1 MDGRLS
7 RCRRLVPALAL
18 VWSTATPVAALA
30 AARIEIVSATD
41 TSVTYR
47 EVIPARVA
55 ADPDTGLYHAKG
67 CAAVKRHMQW
77 IAPAAATLR
86 KMRPHACATS
96 LPVEYATKTEARVP
110 RSGGHMAVLYLG
122 NSLVFYNE
130 IPRITSA
137 IAAREPKPLRVDS
150 VTRSGVS
157 LEQLWNETAALKRIW
172 QEHWDYVIV
181 QGGGGGVGPLHRT
194 GEFTSYLERFTKE
207 IRKSGATPVLYMV
220 WSLQRPA
227 EMEKASLALA
237 KRFDMKIAP
246 VGIAWHELVRLKR
259 FRRLDWDTVH
269 PDAFGAY
276 LVACT
281 VYSTIYGKP
290 AHGAPHDFAHFAVR
304 HEVYDDALREQSIN
318 PEDARAI
325 QDAAW
330 WAVRKLR

>member
-1 MDGRLS
+1 
-7 RCRRLVPALAL
+7 
-18 VWSTATPVAALA
+18 
-30 AARIEIVSATD
+30 EIVSTSD
-41 TSVTYR
+41 TSFTYR
-47 EVIPARVA
+47 ERIPARVA
-55 ADPDTGLYHAKG
+55 ADPDAGLYHAKR
-67 CAAVKRHMQW
+67 CPAVKPHMQW

-86 KMRPHACATS
+86 KLRPHSCATS
-96 LPVEYATKTEARVP
+96 LPVEFATKTEAREP
-110 RSGGHMAVLYLG
+110 RDPGHIAVLYLG
-122 NSLVFYNE
+122 NSLVYYNE
-130 IPRITSA
+130 IPRMTSA
-137 IAAREPKPLRVDS
+137 IAAREARPLRVDS

-172 QEHWDYVIV
+172 QEHWDYVVV
-181 QGGGGGVGPLHRT
+181 QGGGGGVGPLRRAD
-194 GEFTSYLERFTKE
+194 EFTAYLERFVKE

-237 KRFDMKIAP
+237 KPFDMKVAP
-246 VGIAWHELVRLKR
+246 VAIAWHELLRLKR
-259 FRRLDWDTVH
+259 FPRLDWDTTH

-290 AHGAPHDFAHFAVR
+290 AHGAPHDFAHLAVR
-304 HEVYDDALREQSIN
+304 GEVYDDALREQRLT

-330 WAVRKLR
+330 WAVRKVR